1 MNDLINKQSEVEILK
16 IVEDNQKKNSKNKKI
31 IEQILLQERGYII
44 EIKKNE
50 AVVLLIS
57 GGLDSVI
64 TLSYIIEKFNL
75 NVYPLFIRRGARA
88 EEKELESTKYYINFY
103 KSKYGDKVKDLFILN
118 DEDIPAK
125 QLKNDFPKERMRA
138 IGHPLRNSTLQNYAI
153 MYAIYVN
160 SKYNENIKT
169 ILTGS
174 VGDDTTC
181 PELSILSLRSQTLN
195 VCINLGDWNWQITS
209 PLIDLEL
216 TDNIIFKKD
225 LILWAKEKKIPL
237 NKTRTCVAY
246 TDIACGVCSEC
257 KRRLK
262 IFRNL
267 GLKDEVE
274 YLIQEN
280 F

>member
-1 MNDLINKQSEVEILK
+1 MNELINKQREAEILK
-16 IVEDNQKKNSKNKKI
+16 IVKKNQKNFDANKKK
-31 IEQILLQERGYII
+31 IEEILIKERGFII
-44 EIKKNE
+44 KISQNDS
-50 AVVLLIS
+50 VVLLVS
-57 GGLDSVI
+57 GGLDSII
-64 TLSYIIEKFNL
+64 TMAYIVEKFNV
-75 NVYPLFIRRGARA
+75 NVYPLFIKRGARA
-88 EEKELESTKYYINFY
+88 EKKELESAQYYVGFY
-103 KSKYGDKVKDLFILN
+103 QEKYGEKIKDLFILN

-125 QLKNDFPKERMRA
+125 QLKNDFPQERIKA

-153 MYAIYVN
+153 MYATYVN
-160 SKYNENIKT
+160 AKYNENIRT

-216 TDNIIFKKD
+216 TPKIIFKKD
-225 LILWAKEKKIPL
+225 LILWARKKGISL
-237 NKTRTCVAY
+237 NKTRTCVSDSEISDG
-246 TDIACGVCSEC
+246 TCSEC

-262 IFRNL
+262 VFKEL
-267 GLKDEVE
+267 GLKDEIE
-274 YLIQEN
+274 YLSDEN

>member
-1 MNDLINKQSEVEILK
+1 MNELINNQSEVEILK
-16 IVEDNQKKNSKNKKI
+16 IVKENQRNFELNKKK
-31 IEQILLQERGYII
+31 IEELLINERGFIVNV
-44 EIKKNE
+44 EKNDS
-50 AVVLLIS
+50 VVLLVS
-57 GGLDSVI
+57 GGLDSII
-64 TLSYIIEKFNL
+64 TMAYIVEKYDI
-75 NVYPLFIRRGARA
+75 NVYPLFIKRGARA
-88 EEKELESTKYYINFY
+88 EKKELESAHYYVKFY
-103 KSKYGDKVKDLFILN
+103 QEKYGNKIKDLFILN

-125 QLKNDFPKERMRA
+125 QLKNDFPQERIKA
-138 IGHPLRNSTLQNYAI
+138 IGHPLRNSTLQNYAV
-153 MYAIYVN
+153 MYATYIN

-169 ILTGS
+169 IFTGS

-216 TDNIIFKKD
+216 TPKTIYKKD

-237 NKTRTCVAY
+237 NKTRTCVSD
-246 TDIACGVCSEC
+246 TEIADGICNEC

-262 IFRNL
+262 VFRDL
-267 GLKDEVE
+267 GLRDEID
-274 YLIQEN
+274 YLSDEN

>member
-1 MNDLINKQSEVEILK
+1 MNDLINKQNETEILK
-16 IVEDNQKKNSKNKKI
+16 IVKNNQRNFDYNKKK
-31 IEQILLQERGYII
+31 IEQILLKERGFIVNI
-44 EIKKNE
+44 DKNDSI
-50 AVVLLIS
+50 VLLIS

-64 TLSYIIEKFNL
+64 TLSYIIEKFGV
-75 NVYPLFIRRGARA
+75 NVYPLFIKRGARA
-88 EEKELESTKYYINFY
+88 EKKELESTQYYINFY
-103 KSKYGDKVKDLFILN
+103 KEKYGDRVKDLFILN

-125 QLKNDFPKERMRA
+125 QLKNDFPKERMKA
-138 IGHPLRNSTLQNYAI
+138 IGHPLRNSTLQNYAV
-153 MYAIYVN
+153 MYATYVN
-160 SKYNENIKT
+160 SKYNESVRT

-216 TDNIIFKKD
+216 TDKVIFKKD

-237 NKTRTCVAY
+237 SKTRTCVSDS
-246 TDIACGVCSEC
+246 DIADGTCSEC

-262 IFRNL
+262 VFREL

-274 YLIQEN
+274 YLTDKN